1 MIQLEGIDC
10 LFGLEYNMSDV
21 FWQVLFYILLTAE
34 RIRGIHLLVRTLIGR
49 TNKAGDPAEL

>member
-1 MIQLEGIDC
+1 
-10 LFGLEYNMSDV
+10 MSDV

-34 RIRGIHLLVRTLIGR
+34 RIWGIHLLVRTLIGR

>member
-1 MIQLEGIDC
+1 
-10 LFGLEYNMSDV
+10 MSDV

-49 TNKAGDPAEL
+49 TNKAGDPAELQSA